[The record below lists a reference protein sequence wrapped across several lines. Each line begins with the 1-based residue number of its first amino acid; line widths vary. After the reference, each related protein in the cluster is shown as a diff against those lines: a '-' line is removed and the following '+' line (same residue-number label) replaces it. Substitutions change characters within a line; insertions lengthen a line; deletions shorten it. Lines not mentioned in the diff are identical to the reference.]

1 MLKYPFLFLISFSLL
16 GGSIII
22 DGDLSEPEWQN
33 AHTIDEF
40 YETQPFTLKKY
51 KGETIAYI
59 FSNEEGIYVG
69 FKNFQD
75 PLTMQS
81 RKAMRDEMTSLS
93 EKNSI
98 NIDFDGDGQKAFI
111 IAVTLGDSLFDAIKI
126 QSGAF
131 KKDWDGDWIAK
142 TKKYDTW
149 NFNRRLCT
157 YSLL

>member
-1 MLKYPFLFLISFSLL
+1 MRFNSMLKYPFLFLISFSLL

-98 NIDFDGDGQKAFI
+98 NID
-111 IAVTLGDSLFDAIKI
+111 LSLIHI
-126 QSGAF
+126 
-131 KKDWDGDWIAK
+131 
-142 TKKYDTW
+142 
-149 NFNRRLCT
+149 
-157 YSLL
+157 